1 MPSGPNYEYA
11 EEVHLTAFVRDNTAS
26 YSEAA
31 RDAGGAAGDGVGRGS
46 GASSLVCAIG
56 IVGGGFD
63 GTDRS
68 VGFLKRG
75 SALTADLTCSVAEAK
90 GGAR

>member
-1 MPSGPNYEYA
+1 MPTGPSYEHA

-31 RDAGGAAGDGVGRGS
+31 RDAGGTAGDDVGRRG

-56 IVGGGFD
+56 ILGGGFA
-63 GTDRS
+63 GTDCS
-68 VGFLKRG
+68 LGFLRQG
-75 SALTADLTCSVAEAK
+75 SALTADLIVVLVILILQFI
-90 GGAR
+90 